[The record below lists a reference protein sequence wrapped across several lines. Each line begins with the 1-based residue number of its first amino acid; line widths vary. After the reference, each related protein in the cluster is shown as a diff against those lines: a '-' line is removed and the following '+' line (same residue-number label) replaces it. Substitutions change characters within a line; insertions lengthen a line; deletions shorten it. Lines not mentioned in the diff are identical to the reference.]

1 MPRKSVSTALIV
13 TAVVLST
20 TLIACGQ
27 KNEQTLLPTSI
38 ICEMEEKRQL
48 NTVAETES
56 EVVTEMVTTI
66 VRTTTSHTMITTC
79 ETTTTTSEITMTT
92 SDTTTAMSETTT
104 TMTIPRPEPIELSIY
119 LHMDIS
125 KTTGMPKFQ
134 FVELMEE
141 LGCDYEGYFSRNAV
155 YIWELCQEYSIN
167 ELAFCGIIALESG
180 WAQYPGGDNNYF
192 GIVGASYSSEQEG
205 LESFACLL
213 GNQYLSPD
221 GSYYKGVT
229 LEDVGDT
236 YCELGGEYWSGK
248 VYGCMLYLI

>member
-1 MPRKSVSTALIV
+1 MPRKNVTTALIV
-13 TAVVLST
+13 TAVVMST
-20 TLIACGQ
+20 TLVGCGQ
-27 KNEQTLLPTSI
+27 KIEQTFPTSI

-56 EVVTEMVTTI
+56 EVVTEMVTTT
-66 VRTTTSHTMITTC
+66 VMTTTFHTMITTC
-79 ETTTTTSEITMTT
+79 ETTTTTSETTMTT
-92 SDTTTAMSETTT
+92 SNTTTMSETTT
-104 TMTIPRPEPIELSIY
+104 TTIPEPIELSIY
-119 LHMDIS
+119 LYMDIS
-125 KTTGMPKFQ
+125 KTTGMSKFQ

-141 LGCDYEGYFSRNAV
+141 LECDYQGYFSRNAE
-155 YIWELCQEYSIN
+155 YIWELCQEYSLN